1 MMAVPESL
9 NRSAVHELSLS
20 QSCRDRGRQSFIF
33 HTKRHLGQYARSALR
48 EEFACVDGSEDKG
61 LLADRPAFA
70 AWSALSIGSQQ
81 QMWRAISDA
90 LMRQKADLSAKAVA
104 LSALPAKGSLRLD
117 ADLAMPAYFKQTAF
131 HGQPGGFAL
140 DDGEGDWRAGALQEA
155 GGTLY
160 SRGFGTGSTDSKG
173 QAVVRFLKE
182 TFQDFVPEKILDLGC
197 GYGGQ
202 TVNYVAAFP
211 DAETH
216 GVDLGA
222 GLLRYAH
229 LRAEALD
236 MPIHFRQACA
246 SQTRFPDGAFDLVV
260 SNIVLHE
267 LPEQM
272 LASVMRECFRLL
284 KPGGL
289 VVHQDVPTQKGDTPA
304 FDRWLSNWQVEHN
317 DEPHWRSFAETSM
330 PAALTAAGFAGHDV
344 FESYRP
350 QVDGPLVWY
359 MVGARKS

>member
-1 MMAVPESL
+1 MMAVPKNL

-33 HTKRHLGQYARSALR
+33 HAKRHLGHYARSTLR
-48 EEFACVDGSEDKG
+48 DEFERVNPTKG
-61 LLADRPAFA
+61 NDSLKDRPAFA

-90 LMRQKADLSAKAVA
+90 LLRQSSDLVAKAEA
-104 LSALPAKGSLRLD
+104 LSELPAKGSLQLD
-117 ADLAMPAYFKQTAF
+117 PDLAMPAYFKQTAF
-131 HGQPGGFAL
+131 HGQPGGFCL
-140 DDGEGDWRAGALQEA
+140 DEDEGDWRAGALQEA

-173 QAVVRFLKE
+173 QAVVRFLQA
-182 TFQDFVPEKILDLGC
+182 TFPEVRPAKILDMGC

-202 TVNYVAAFP
+202 TANYLAAFP

-229 LRAEALD
+229 LRAEALE
-236 MPIHFRQACA
+236 MSIHFRQACA
-246 SQTRFPDGAFDLVV
+246 SQTQFPDGEFDLIV
-260 SNIVLHE
+260 SNILLHE
-267 LPEQM
+267 LPGQM

-289 VVHQDVPTQKGDTPA
+289 VVHQDVPTQKADTPA
-304 FDRWLSNWQVEHN
+304 FDQWLSNWQVKHN
-317 DEPHWRSFAETSM
+317 DEPYWQSFAETSVSE
-330 PAALTAAGFAGHDV
+330 ALADAGFAGRDI
-344 FESYRP
+344 FEAYQP